1 MYDEAGLVVAT
12 SNETIPARAQ
22 FSKLAADIFP
32 TASRAGW
39 VQAKSDVVGVKGFWL
54 GGDWANV
61 MDGAEAAA
69 EQPPSVDLVFPIV
82 TPQTELNVVN
92 LGSGTNNVVIGLF
105 GANGAVLA
113 TAIRSI
119 PANGALKSTVAAIFP
134 SANLTNAYSL
144 RVVGNQRLAG
154 TTVASDIPAGPSW
167 IVMNGTSSAVTA
179 TQVNFPQV
187 VSGQSWNSILWV
199 SSLSLPLTQTLTLTF
214 TPVTGSPITVTRT
227 LTGVRA
233 TLRESVQ
240 TLFGLSSYQ
249 EGWVR
254 VTGTGPLAAFLAY
267 GFGTASAVDQGQ
279 STSRTSMIFSHV
291 ANGPGWST
299 GLNLLNPSTTTDAN
313 VEVYIMRKAGNLVGS
328 ASFVLPRGT
337 KLAKHLSELVP
348 ASTANDGFVFV
359 RTTNNVPLFGMQVFF
374 TRDLSVFASIPVSG
388 LDPGITF
395 TPPTQ

>member
-1 MYDEAGLVVAT
+1 M
-12 SNETIPARAQ
+12 
-22 FSKLAADIFP
+22 
-32 TASRAGW
+32 
-39 VQAKSDVVGVKGFWL
+39 
-54 GGDWANV
+54 
-61 MDGAEAAA
+61 
-69 EQPPSVDLVFPIV
+69 
-82 TPQTELNVVN
+82 
-92 LGSGTNNVVIGLF
+92 
-105 GANGAVLA
+105 
-113 TAIRSI
+113 
-119 PANGALKSTVAAIFP
+119 
-134 SANLTNAYSL
+134 
-144 RVVGNQRLAG
+144 RVVGNQRLTG

-179 TQVNFPQV
+179 TQVHFPQV

-199 SSLSLPLTQTLTLTF
+199 SGLSNFPQTLTLTF

-233 TLRESVQ
+233 SLRESVQ

-254 VTGTGPLAAFLAY
+254 VTGTGTGPVPLAAFLAY

-291 ANGPGWST
+291 ATGPGWST
-299 GLNLLNPSTTTDAN
+299 GLALLNPSTTTDAN
-313 VEVYIMRKAGNLVGS
+313 VEVYIMRRAGNLVGS

-337 KLAKHLSELVP
+337 KIAKHLSEFVP

-374 TRDLSVFASIPVSG
+374 TRDLSVFASIPVSV

>member
-1 MYDEAGLVVAT
+1 
-12 SNETIPARAQ
+12 
-22 FSKLAADIFP
+22 
-32 TASRAGW
+32 
-39 VQAKSDVVGVKGFWL
+39 
-54 GGDWANV
+54 
-61 MDGAEAAA
+61 
-69 EQPPSVDLVFPIV
+69 
-82 TPQTELNVVN
+82 
-92 LGSGTNNVVIGLF
+92 
-105 GANGAVLA
+105 
-113 TAIRSI
+113 
-119 PANGALKSTVAAIFP
+119 
-134 SANLTNAYSL
+134 
-144 RVVGNQRLAG
+144 
-154 TTVASDIPAGPSW
+154 
-167 IVMNGTSSAVTA
+167 MNGTSSAVTA

-199 SSLSLPLTQTLTLTF
+199 SSISTFPLPQTLTLTF

-233 TLRESVQ
+233 SLRESVQ

-254 VTGTGPLAAFLAY
+254 VTGQAPLAAFLTY

-299 GLNLLNPSTTTDAN
+299 GLALLNPSTTTDAN

-337 KLAKHLSELVP
+337 KVAKHLSEFVP

-359 RTTNNVPLFGMQVFF
+359 RTTNNVPLFGFQVFF
-374 TRDLSVFASIPVSG
+374 TRDLSVFANIPASG

-395 TPPTQ
+395 VPPTQ